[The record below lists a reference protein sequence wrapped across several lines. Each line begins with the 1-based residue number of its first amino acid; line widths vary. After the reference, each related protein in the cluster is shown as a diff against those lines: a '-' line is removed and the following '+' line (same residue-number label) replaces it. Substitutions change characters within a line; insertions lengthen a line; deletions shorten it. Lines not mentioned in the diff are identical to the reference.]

1 MKVEMNENGMST
13 SIGGGGE
20 FPANEALRYVK
31 KSNILRYLGL
41 ILGIVALM
49 SPLGSLIC
57 QTTLNLLYDAV
68 FKSSYILNEVYFLLL
83 KLVSRASDLIALVC
97 GIFSIVVYVKKK
109 SSPNLVGMIL
119 SIVGIVITVLVGAVI
134 PVIRIVIQM
143 L

>member
-1 MKVEMNENGMST
+1 MKVEMNESGMSA
-13 SIGGGGE
+13 SIGGGDE
-20 FPANEALRYVK
+20 LPADEALRHVK

-57 QTTLNLLYDAV
+57 QTALNILYEAV
-68 FKSSYILNEVYFLLL
+68 FNSSYLLNEVYSLLL
-83 KLVSRASDLIALVC
+83 RLVSRGSDVIALVC
-97 GIFSIVVYVKKK
+97 GIFSIVIYVEKR

>member
-1 MKVEMNENGMST
+1 MKVEMNESGMSA
-13 SIGGGGE
+13 SIGGGDE
-20 FPANEALRYVK
+20 FPASEALRYVK

-57 QTTLNLLYDAV
+57 QTTLNILYDAV

-119 SIVGIVITVLVGAVI
+119 AIVGIVIAILVGAVI

>member
-1 MKVEMNENGMST
+1 MKVEMNESGMSA
-13 SIGGGGE
+13 SIGGGDE
-20 FPANEALRYVK
+20 FPASEALRYVK

-57 QTTLNLLYDAV
+57 QTTLNILYDAV

-119 SIVGIVITVLVGAVI
+119 AIVGIVITVLVGAVI